1 MKIILENAP
10 LLYDVQ
16 CVCLLFFPRVSFSEN
31 DGKILEVRA
40 EEDGIFV
47 SFTDGKTSLSEFYPF
62 EKEYDFF
69 RTAVKTAVYGVLC
82 KVTGKSSPWGIIT
95 GIRPALLY
103 EKTKAVYGDKTE
115 EVFRER
121 YLVSEEKT
129 RLCRET
135 LDGRRRAI
143 DENRPNDV
151 SIYISIPFCPSRCHY
166 CSFVSSATEKERKL
180 LPEYVS
186 LLCEE
191 MAEVREKILSDGK
204 NPTTI
209 YVGGGTPSVL
219 DEKLTET
226 LLSAIEK
233 EFLKPFDIKEF
244 TFEAGRPDTV
254 TEEKLKIL
262 AAHGV
267 GRISINPQTLNN
279 AVLEKIGRRH
289 TAEDFFGAYSLAEKY
304 PFIINTDLIAGL
316 PGDTSESFR
325 DTVDKIFSLSPGNVT
340 VHTLYLKR
348 SADFGAEE
356 NVSGVTKAA
365 EKTDVS
371 SMLSYVDKKRREEEY
386 FPYYLYKQKNTVGNN
401 ENIGFAK
408 KGKECLYN
416 IYMMDDVQDIYGV
429 GAGAVTKKIDPVT
442 HKAERR
448 GNTKFA
454 YNYIKERSDV
464 LKKQ

>member
-1 MKIILENAP
+1 M
-10 LLYDVQ
+10 Q

-103 EKTKAVYGDKTE
+103 EKTKAVYGEKTE
-115 EVFRER
+115 EIFRER

-244 TFEAGRPDTV
+244 TFEAGRPDTI
-254 TEEKLKIL
+254 TYGKLK
-262 AAHGV
+262 AMAEANV
-267 GRISINPQTLNN
+267 SRISVNPQTMNQKTLD
-279 AVLEKIGRRH
+279 LIGRRH
-289 TAEDFFGAYSLAEKY
+289 SVEDIRKAFYMARENGFGN
-304 PFIINTDLIAGL
+304 INMDLILGL
-316 PGDTSESFR
+316 PEETLADVENTMKE
-325 DTVDKIFSLSPGNVT
+325 VEKLSPESVT
-340 VHTLYLKR
+340 VHTLAVKRASRLKENIYAYDLAAADEMEKMIAL
-348 SADFGAEE
+348 SAEYAQKMGLSPYYMYRQKAMVGNFE
-356 NVSGVTKAA
+356 NV
-365 EKTDVS
+365 
-371 SMLSYVDKKRREEEY
+371 
-386 FPYYLYKQKNTVGNN
+386 
-401 ENIGFAK
+401 GFCK
-408 KGKECLYN
+408 KGMESIYN
-416 IYMMDDVQDIYGV
+416 VEIMEEKQTIIAT
-429 GAGAVTKKIDPVT
+429 GAGGATKLFDSDKNMLTRVFNVKSIEDYT
-442 HKAERR
+442 SRFDEMIEIKRKAFSEV
-448 GNTKFA
+448 KW
-454 YNYIKERSDV
+454 
-464 LKKQ
+464 